1 MEAYFTKLIEHSQ
14 KYQPKYTNT
23 YTKLDGTD
31 WKCTSKTWKDKLAE
45 DEELRKEIYDLIC
58 KTLIMDYKT
67 EDLGIDDVEHSDE
80 PVPEG

>member
-1 MEAYFTKLIEHSQ
+1 MKAYKLIKQGGSW
-14 KYQPKYTNT
+14 YT
-23 YTKLDGTD
+23 YTKADGTD

-45 DEELRKEIYDLIC
+45 DEALRTEIYDLIC